1 MNAEER
7 RNFWNTLCS
16 LSGEDIEKDMQ
27 ILRESIKYPRYL
39 YRYRG
44 SNSIY
49 DRGTENEQRIF
60 IDSR

>member
-39 YRYRG
+39 Y
-44 SNSIY
+44 
-49 DRGTENEQRIF
+49 TENEQRIF